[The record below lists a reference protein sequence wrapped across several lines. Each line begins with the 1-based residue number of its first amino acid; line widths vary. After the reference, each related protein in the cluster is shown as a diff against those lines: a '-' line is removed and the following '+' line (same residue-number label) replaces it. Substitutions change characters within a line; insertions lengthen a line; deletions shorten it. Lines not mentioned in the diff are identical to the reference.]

1 MIAMAPFAMDRT
13 IHHPCGC
20 DRALSAHEVRL
31 STEQAAAKAGD
42 SRLIGFVS
50 PAGSVNWSDMRD
62 FLSLGSHVALLER
75 LVDGCA
81 IHSGHAAEELD
92 ELLGTPITRERLV

>member
-1 MIAMAPFAMDRT
+1 MSPKAPFAMDRT

-31 STEQAAAKAGD
+31 STEQPAAKAGE
-42 SRLIGFVS
+42 RCLIGFLS
-50 PAGSVNWSDMRD
+50 PEGSVKWSDMRD
-62 FLSLGSHVALLER
+62 FLSLGGHVALPER

-81 IHSGHAAEELD
+81 IYGGHAAEELD
-92 ELLGTPITRERLV
+92 ELLGTPITKGRLV